1 LTDLL
6 SKLFVKNPDERLG
19 GGVRG
24 AEDIKEHPWLNMI
37 NWDLLLQKK
46 YQPPFVP
53 VLQNELDLKYFDAV
67 STIFPNFNFNRNSL
81 KLQYYP

>member
-53 VLQNELDLKYFDAV
+53 VL
-67 STIFPNFNFNRNSL
+67 
-81 KLQYYP
+81 

>member
-24 AEDIKEHPWLNMI
+24 AEDIKEHAWLNMI

-53 VLQNELDLKYFDAV
+53 VL
-67 STIFPNFNFNRNSL
+67 
-81 KLQYYP
+81 